1 MSACDLNQ
9 QSEDSAGSVLPAWS
23 RWVPGSEPINTVLG
37 AGAKIGDRIV
47 DCLLGGCGN
56 KLSVYESITSN
67 VVATVIFNSIL
78 ECENTVNLSQKINI
92 VCNDPVGKLTPDSS
106 GCQHYLDNKQ
116 TALSN
121 WSNLIV
127 ESSSYNGQTYG
138 TDYSIPSGQIAE
150 DWKNPVT
157 NGNDAACVSCNAID
171 FNQSAYVN
179 SDTSCVS
186 KTNIKNAIDN
196 NLQAQM
202 SQSLQNSEDPIGQIG
217 SLLSGGSI
225 DCMSISLTNKITQK
239 IDDEFLN
246 RLVANMN
253 ATQVIDVSGSSYW
266 TRKFQQVMTVDT
278 IAALIVQEDILNK
291 LYTDEEIK
299 SAQDLLYSNNSLK
312 DLANALSNFIVSSSE
327 VFSSLIGRMMLIVG
341 ILMITLFL
349 IIGGA
354 YLFGGVQTK
363 ENIAGAFK
371 L

>member
-78 ECENTVNLSQKINI
+78 ECENTVDLTQSIRI
-92 VCNDPVGKLTPDSS
+92 VCNDPAAAQTPGSS

-138 TDYSIPSGQIAE
+138 TDYSIPSGQIAI
-150 DWKNPVT
+150 DWNNPVT
-157 NGNDAACVSCNAID
+157 NGNDAACVSCNAIN

-179 SDTSCVS
+179 SNTSCVS
-186 KTNIKNAIDN
+186 RQNIENAIEN

-202 SQSLQNSEDPIGQIG
+202 TESLKNIEDVAGQVG
-217 SLLSGGSI
+217 SLLSGGSV
-225 DCMSISLTNKITQK
+225 DCMSISLTNKIKQEIKT
-239 IDDEFLN
+239 DFLDK
-246 RLVANMN
+246 LIANMN

-266 TRKFQQVMTVDT
+266 TRNFKQVMTVET
-278 IAALIVQEDILNK
+278 IASLIVQENVLNR
-291 LYTDEEIK
+291 LYTDQEIEAA
-299 SAQDLLYSNNSLK
+299 SSLLYKNNTLG

-327 VFSSLIGRMMLIVG
+327 VFSSLIGRMMLVVG

-354 YLFGGVQTK
+354 YLFGGATTK
-363 ENIAGAFK
+363 DNIASAFK